1 MASSKIS
8 SNDTQDVQQNDSNQ
22 TQVTIEQ
29 KTAEAIAANGKFPS
43 TISIISPPKQE
54 NNTHEP
60 SRDPPDIY
68 PQARCLMFFPTSGCM
83 GFEKVKVSKELPPIE
98 ILREMIAYE
107 TSIRLSDPIQE
118 LMDVYHKD
126 ESALRLIL
134 DLIQQHVVEHFE
146 YNDFN
151 ALRTA
156 LYRFPDDPALAQ
168 LADLHFGRLLSELTR
183 YFARMRLLKIQI
195 NIMPIG
201 TLQVIIVEGCDLKDR
216 DLVDDDTIYFNVYD
230 TDIGDRNSIS
240 IGKFKW
246 KHVFDEWV
254 KLPAKLDLSSHGEI
268 HVIMNFIG
276 SFF

>member
-156 LYRFPDDPALAQ
+156 LYRFPDDPA
-168 LADLHFGRLLSELTR
+168 
-183 YFARMRLLKIQI
+183 
-195 NIMPIG
+195 
-201 TLQVIIVEGCDLKDR
+201 
-216 DLVDDDTIYFNVYD
+216 
-230 TDIGDRNSIS
+230 
-240 IGKFKW
+240 
-246 KHVFDEWV
+246 V
-254 KLPAKLDLSSHGEI
+254 KSAFYSKS
-268 HVIMNFIG
+268 
-276 SFF
+276 

>member
-156 LYRFPDDPALAQ
+156 LYRFPDDPA
-168 LADLHFGRLLSELTR
+168 
-183 YFARMRLLKIQI
+183 KIQI